1 MVAAVQVRIAPQWM
15 TNTNQQVR
23 ARQLWG
29 SDVYTEDSDL
39 VAALMHAGFYSISLP
54 AAPPSVH
61 LPPPLVPVRVGLRGC
76 TSVCLLG
83 LHAARHAAR
92 LPDSG

>member
-1 MVAAVQVRIAPQWM
+1 MAWGVQVRIAPQWM

-54 AAPPSVH
+54 AAPPSVRPH
-61 LPPPLVPVRVGLRGC
+61 CPALPTRGHCTVWVGVGGRG
-76 TSVCLLG
+76 G
-83 LHAARHAAR
+83 REGAR
-92 LPDSG
+92 

>member
-1 MVAAVQVRIAPQWM
+1 MSNA
-15 TNTNQQVR
+15 NQQVR

-54 AAPPSVH
+54 ACPPAVSLLWWCMDSSAVAQVWSAFWH
-61 LPPPLVPVRVGLRGC
+61 LGRSMRPAVSDALPAAGRLRRYG
-76 TSVCLLG
+76 TANS
-83 LHAARHAAR
+83 
-92 LPDSG
+92 